1 MLPRRPEPAVQGPA
15 VSLRARILWLV
26 LAATLLPVLAM
37 VLLLLQ
43 QRANTLAD
51 ARGQLVA
58 RAEAIGHDLDD
69 KVSGTAQL
77 LFGLGRIPSLD
88 DPDKDAC
95 SAFLAEVLRE
105 HPQYTG
111 LLTIRPDGS
120 LHCDSLR
127 SGRTLD
133 LRDRWYFQQ
142 ALVSTGPVFEPVV
155 GRLTGKGVVQIA
167 YPVRDASGVL
177 RFVMLASFDLAAYGA
192 AVSAALPYPDM
203 GFEVWNADGQVMFQI
218 PQSDTPGA
226 PAAAGP
232 LREFVL
238 GGPAGRVAALDV
250 GGQRRIWTV
259 AEMPRAGGTGLRLVL
274 NVPESSL
281 HAGVDRRFKQALG
294 WVLAMAVLIFLGAA
308 LLAEF
313 ALRRQAIRMMSAISR
328 LDAGDFAKPIGAP
341 YPRGELGEVMGALD
355 RLAGSLEAQRVE
367 ITRYNEALERQANVD
382 ALTGLANRNLLTDRL
397 EQALIFARRA
407 NRVAAVL
414 VLDLDRFKT
423 VNDSL
428 GHTQGDVLLRETA
441 RRLLACVREGDTVAR
456 LGGDEFVVV
465 LSDMA
470 TVSDIVPLAHVLLA
484 RLAEPVQVEGQ
495 TVSSSASLGISAFPR
510 DGETADTLLRN
521 ADTAMYRAKEQGGN
535 SMAFFTPEMN
545 LMVTRRLQTEA
556 GLRRALE
563 RDELRVHFQPIVDV
577 ATGRITSAEALV
589 RWEDPERG
597 MVLPAEFIPVAEE
610 TGLIV
615 AIGNR
620 VLHEA
625 CRQARA
631 WIDLGIE
638 GVPVAVNLSARQFAD
653 LALDAAVEDA
663 LRAARCP
670 ASALQLEIT
679 ESMVMHNAERAL
691 ATMHRLNTL
700 GVRLSM
706 DDFGTG
712 YSSLS
717 YLKRFPVHK
726 LKIDRSFVRDIN
738 IDANDEAIVDAILVL
753 SKKLGVR
760 TVAEGV
766 ETQAQLEFLRAQG
779 CDEYQGYLFARPV
792 AADAFIDLLLRQRD
806 ASPGRTPPTIAP

>member
-1 MLPRRPEPAVQGPA
+1 M
-15 VSLRARILWLV
+15 SLRARILWLA

-43 QRANTLAD
+43 QRAMTLAD
-51 ARGQLVA
+51 ARGELVA
-58 RAEAIGHDLDD
+58 RAEAIGRELDD
-69 KVSGTAQL
+69 KVAGTGQL
-77 LFGLGRIPSLD
+77 LFGLGRVPLLD
-88 DPDKDAC
+88 GGDKHAC
-95 SAFLAEVLRE
+95 SAFLADVLRE

-111 LLTIRPDGS
+111 LLTIRTDGR
-120 LHCDSLR
+120 LHCDSLH

-133 LRDRWYFQQ
+133 LRDRQYFQQ
-142 ALVSTGPVFEPVV
+142 ALVSTGPVMEGVV
-155 GRLTGKGVVQIA
+155 GRLTGKGLVQVA
-167 YPVRDASGVL
+167 YPVRDASSSL
-177 RFVMLASFDLAAYGA
+177 RFVMLASFDLEAYGA
-192 AVSAALPYPDM
+192 SVRAALPYPDM
-203 GFEVWNADGQVMFQI
+203 GFEVWTAAGQVLMQV
-218 PQSDTPGA
+218 PLTSRPGTL
-226 PAAAGP
+226 AASGA
-232 LREFVL
+232 LRDFVL
-238 GGPAGRVAALDV
+238 GGPGGRVATLDV

-259 AEMPRAGGTGLRLVL
+259 AEMPRAGETGLRLVL
-274 NVPESSL
+274 SVPEHSL
-281 HAGVDRRFKQALG
+281 HAGIDRRFQQALG
-294 WVLAMAVLIFLGAA
+294 WLLAIAVVIFLGAA
-308 LLAEF
+308 VLAEF

-328 LDAGDFAKPIGAP
+328 LDAGDYATPIGAP
-341 YPRGELGEVMGALD
+341 YPRGELGDVMGALD
-355 RLAGSLEAQRVE
+355 RLAGSLHTQRGE

-441 RRLLACVREGDTVAR
+441 RRLVACVRQGDTVAR

-470 TVSDIVPLAHVLLA
+470 GVSDAVPIASVILE
-484 RLAEPVQVEGQ
+484 RLAEPLEVEGQ
-495 TVSSSASLGISAFPR
+495 TVSSSASIGVSAFPR
-510 DGETADTLLRN
+510 DGETADTLLRH

-535 SMAFFTPEMN
+535 TMTFFTPEMN
-545 LMVTRRLQTEA
+545 LMVTRRLQIEA
-556 GLRRALE
+556 GLRRALDH
-563 RDELRVHFQPIVDV
+563 DELRVHFQPIVDV
-577 ATGRITSAEALV
+577 ATGRIAAAEALV

-597 MVLPAEFIPVAEE
+597 MVGPAEFIPVAEE

-653 LALDAAVEDA
+653 LSLDAAVEDA
-663 LRAARCP
+663 LRSAGCP

-766 ETQAQLEFLRAQG
+766 ETPAQLEFLRAHG
-779 CDEYQGYLFARPV
+779 CDEYQGYLFARPCP
-792 AADAFIDLLLRQRD
+792 ADAFVDLLLRDRAPHPQRV
-806 ASPGRTPPTIAP
+806 PLRIAP